1 VPNNSSEAFGV
12 KVTGCVAADDYNK
25 ELGDETEGLLATALA
40 YRDTGS
46 CPAVAPKSA
55 LQVAAQKFQGENLGE
70 LATTADSQ
78 VDELYESNRD
88 MRKPF

>member
-1 VPNNSSEAFGV
+1 
-12 KVTGCVAADDYNK
+12 
-25 ELGDETEGLLATALA
+25 
-40 YRDTGS
+40 
-46 CPAVAPKSA
+46 

-88 MRKPF
+88 MRMPF